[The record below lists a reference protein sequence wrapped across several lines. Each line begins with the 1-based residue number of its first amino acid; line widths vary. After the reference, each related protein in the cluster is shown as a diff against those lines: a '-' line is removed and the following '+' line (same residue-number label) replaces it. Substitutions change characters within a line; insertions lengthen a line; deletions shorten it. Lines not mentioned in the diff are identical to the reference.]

1 MIFLNQYLP
10 DKKGELTMMD
20 WSLCDS
26 CEFADMKKGK
36 CAKDVQDPIGPELR
50 VSYCRKF
57 QEKDLSILK
66 SEE

>member
-1 MIFLNQYLP
+1 
-10 DKKGELTMMD
+10 MD